1 MNAAK
6 KKENELKSR
15 ILMEHSMQMHVPFN
29 CSDERHCNKKSKTVA
44 PGPGTYIDIN
54 NPNNSSICKSLNKIK
69 EDRSLAESQ
78 GVKLGAFGTT
88 CGRFDKSWIDPK
100 DGPGPGFYEKA
111 AEHSEQ
117 PTAMSDNMS
126 AKGRTLGR
134 SKTLS
139 TAEYEKRM
147 PNSTFRSTTD
157 RFNLVYSSQAPNVR
171 ILKQK
176 NSKGVTK
183 MVMRDPDHKGL
194 EIDSKM
200 VIGVENKVTYLDNE
214 KSWTA
219 QQRARDLEVMGGKR
233 VGFEA
238 TSPRFNINQA
248 FFGTSL
254 KVDQPGPGQYPI
266 GAFTQKCQQ
275 RP

>member
-1 MNAAK
+1 
-6 KKENELKSR
+6 
-15 ILMEHSMQMHVPFN
+15 MHVPFN
-29 CSDERHCNKKSKTVA
+29 CSDERGCNKKVRTVA

-100 DGPGPGFYEKA
+100 DGPGPGFYEKETEADA
-111 AEHSEQ
+111 A
-117 PTAMSDNMS
+117 TAMSDNMS
-126 AKGRTLGR
+126 IKGKTLGR

-176 NSKGVTK
+176 NSKGTTK
-183 MVMRDPDHKGL
+183 LVMRDPEHKGL
-194 EIDSKM
+194 EVDSKM

-219 QQRARDLEVMGGKR
+219 QQRARDLEIMAGKR

-238 TSPRFNINQA
+238 TSPRFNINQV

-254 KVDQPGPGQYPI
+254 KIDQPGPG
-266 GAFTQKCQQ
+266 
-275 RP
+275 